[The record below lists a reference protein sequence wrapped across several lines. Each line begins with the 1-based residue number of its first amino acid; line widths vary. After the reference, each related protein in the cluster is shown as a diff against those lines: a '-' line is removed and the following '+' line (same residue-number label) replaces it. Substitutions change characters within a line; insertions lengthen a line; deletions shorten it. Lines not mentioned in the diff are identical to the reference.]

1 MSSPETPIR
10 IGIVGTGF
18 IARAHA
24 EAYRRVRDLGTG
36 RPVEL
41 ASVASRRLDNAR
53 SFADRHGIRDAM
65 DDWRGLVGADVDLV
79 DVCTPNDSH
88 VEIAGAAIDAGH
100 DVVCE
105 KPLGRDA
112 TEARGLAD
120 RVEAST
126 RRLFCVFN
134 YRFVP
139 AVALI
144 AELVRSGEFGDL
156 HGFRF
161 DYSQDWGLGEGTGW
175 KFDGVAA
182 GSGSVGDLGSHAFD
196 LLRALVGPIDWIS
209 ARTTTVAPGRS
220 VDDAFV
226 SLVTTVGGVSGTVSS
241 SRVVPGAKNRL
252 ALEITGTRGA
262 VSWNL
267 ERLNEITVVRETP
280 GGFERTTRL
289 VTRSADP
296 SIDRWWPEGHVLG
309 WEAAMFGN
317 LAAVIETLSGR
328 ADWWALPPADHR
340 DGLAAALA
348 VDATLAS
355 AADATAGA
363 ATVAPVGGES

>member
-1 MSSPETPIR
+1 MSSREAPIR

-41 ASVASRRLDNAR
+41 AFVASRRLENAR
-53 SFADRHGIRDAM
+53 AFADRHGVAHAV
-65 DDWRGLVGADVDLV
+65 DDWRHVVGADVDLV

-88 VEIAGAAIDAGH
+88 VDIASAAIGAGH

-112 TEARGLAD
+112 AEARRLAD
-120 RVEAST
+120 RVEASAGS
-126 RRLFCVFN
+126 LFCVFN

-139 AVALI
+139 AVAVI
-144 AELVRSGEFGDL
+144 AELVRSGDL
-156 HGFRF
+156 GRPHGFRF
-161 DYSQDWGLGEGTGW
+161 DYSQDWGLGRGAGW
-175 KFDGVAA
+175 KFDGAAA

-196 LLRALVGPIDWIS
+196 LLRALIGPIDWIS

-220 VDDAFV
+220 VDDEFV

-252 ALEITGTRGA
+252 ALAIAGTRGA

-267 ERLNEITVVRETP
+267 ERLNEITVARETS
-280 GGFERTTRL
+280 GGFERATRL
-289 VTRSADP
+289 VTRPDDP
-296 SIDRWWPEGHVLG
+296 SMDRWWPDGHVLG

-317 LAAVIETLSGR
+317 LAAVIDTVSGR
-328 ADWWALPPADHR
+328 AGRWALPPADHR

-355 AADATAGA
+355 AADPRARAV
-363 ATVAPVGGES
+363 TVDPVGR